1 MKLALS
7 NVAIFARSPCRI
19 TVRRTIL
26 HNYRPK
32 ENIDAMLASY
42 ALFKVEIR
50 I

>member
-32 ENIDAMLASY
+32 ENIDAMLAY